1 MDKTAKYFDHWANIG
16 RSEDMEKGHG
26 TTVNK
31 FLNKISFDKKF
42 TFLDIGCRNA
52 WVVRKMS
59 QLNNCTKAIG
69 IDKSKNMI
77 TKAKKTKISA
87 KEQYYTTDLESCK
100 FSAKFDIIFSM
111 ESLYYS
117 VPMEP
122 ALHKVCLLYTSP
134 SPRD

>member
-16 RSEDMEKGHG
+16 KSEDMEKGHG

-31 FLNKISFDKKF
+31 FLDKISFEKKF
-42 TFLDIGCRNA
+42 SFLDIGCGNG
-52 WVVRKMS
+52 WVVKKMS
-59 QLNNCTKAIG
+59 QLDACTKAIG

-77 TKAKKTKISA
+77 SKAKKTKISS
-87 KEQYYTTDLESCK
+87 KEKYYITNLESSR
-100 FSAKFDIIFSM
+100 FSTKLDVIFSM

-122 ALHKVCLLYTSP
+122 ALAKVYKLLKKG
-134 SPRD
+134 